1 MGGCAM
7 RAYIRRAVVPAV
19 VLSFALVAGCSSDD
33 GGGAEASKNE
43 PAAEASV
50 EPADAPSEEPS
61 SSAPA
66 AEAPVVK
73 VGETKTWD
81 YGETDDYGQNYKV
94 TSKMSVTV
102 VSAKYATPAEVDT
115 TNEPEHGQYVEL
127 TLTLKNVGQA
137 PADVMLYGMLEWQDA
152 EHAAQDATT
161 LEGVGEGPDLDT
173 TYKPGQSVTGKV
185 VLDVA
190 AKGGTVSYTGTDDPN
205 AEAAFVVE
213 LPSS

>member
-1 MGGCAM
+1 M

-19 VLSFALVAGCSSDD
+19 ALSFALVTGCSSDD
-33 GGGAEASKNE
+33 GGGEATSKQE

-50 EPADAPSEEPS
+50 EPADAPSSEPP
-61 SSAPA
+61 SSAP
-66 AEAPVVK
+66 APVVK

-81 YGETDDYGQNYKV
+81 YGETDDYGENFKV
-94 TSKMSVTV
+94 TTKMSVTV
-102 VSAKYATPAEVDT
+102 VSAKYVTPAEIDT
-115 TNEPEHGQYVEL
+115 TNRPEQGQFVEL
-127 TLTLKNVGQA
+127 TLTLKNVGKA
-137 PADVMLYGMLEWQDA
+137 PADVMLYGMLKWEDDQT
-152 EHAAQDATT
+152 AAQDATT
-161 LEGVGEGPDLDT
+161 LEGAGEGPELDT

-190 AKGGTVSYTGTDDPN
+190 RKGGTVSYTGTDDPN